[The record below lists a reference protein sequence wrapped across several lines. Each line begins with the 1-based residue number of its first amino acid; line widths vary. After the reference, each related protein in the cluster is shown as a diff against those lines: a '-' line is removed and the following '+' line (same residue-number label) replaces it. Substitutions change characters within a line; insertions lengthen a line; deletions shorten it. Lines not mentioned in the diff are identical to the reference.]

1 MIKTLY
7 RNNGIYGKLGVHRPK
22 QPDNDRVKDAQWFSG
37 SGEALPSAFKTK
49 QLFSDY
55 TQDNYKLAQVNHY
68 ALGAMQSFILK
79 AMRGHSGSSYQ
90 GLNMDYWCD
99 RNFCQEEDKTIQ
111 RHNTALMGEIERLRG
126 DAKIAKLHD
135 KAVAWRHDSFAKA
148 MKDEEYRALM
158 GRLLITPPS
167 QPMPARF
174 ATQLRQKS

>member
-1 MIKTLY
+1 LT
-7 RNNGIYGKLGVHRPK
+7 
-22 QPDNDRVKDAQWFSG
+22 S
-37 SGEALPSAFKTK
+37 
-49 QLFSDY
+49 
-55 TQDNYKLAQVNHY
+55 
-68 ALGAMQSFILK
+68 
-79 AMRGHSGSSYQ
+79 
-90 GLNMDYWCD
+90 
-99 RNFCQEEDKTIQ
+99 
-111 RHNTALMGEIERLRG
+111 EIERLRG

>member
-1 MIKTLY
+1 
-7 RNNGIYGKLGVHRPK
+7 
-22 QPDNDRVKDAQWFSG
+22 
-37 SGEALPSAFKTK
+37 
-49 QLFSDY
+49 
-55 TQDNYKLAQVNHY
+55 
-68 ALGAMQSFILK
+68 MQSFILK
-79 AMRGHSGSSYQ
+79 AMRGRSCSSYQ

-111 RHNTALMGEIERLRG
+111 RHNTTLMGEIERLRG

-135 KAVAWRHDSFAKA
+135 TAVAWRHDSFAKA

>member
-1 MIKTLY
+1 MK
-7 RNNGIYGKLGVHRPK
+7 
-22 QPDNDRVKDAQWFSG
+22 
-37 SGEALPSAFKTK
+37 
-49 QLFSDY
+49 
-55 TQDNYKLAQVNHY
+55 
-68 ALGAMQSFILK
+68 SFILK
-79 AMRGHSGSSYQ
+79 AMRGRSGSSYQ

-99 RNFCQEEDKTIQ
+99 RNFCQEEDKTFQ
-111 RHNTALMGEIERLRG
+111 HHNAALTSEIERLRG

-135 KAVAWRHDSFAKA
+135 KAVAWRHDSFVKA